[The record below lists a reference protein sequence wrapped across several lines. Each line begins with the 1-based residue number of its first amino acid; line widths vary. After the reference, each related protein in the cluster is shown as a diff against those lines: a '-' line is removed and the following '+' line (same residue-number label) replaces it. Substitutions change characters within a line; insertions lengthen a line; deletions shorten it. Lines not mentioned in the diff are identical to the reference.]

1 MDIWWW
7 GYYYRSKGKKRLI
20 ERVHE
25 QAQRQ
30 GYRGAKLKSMHG
42 PCGPKAGN
50 LEIGSGT
57 EKKVGR
63 C

>member
-1 MDIWWW
+1 MVVIL
-7 GYYYRSKGKKRLI
+7 YYKSKRKKRLI

-30 GYRGAKLKSMHG
+30 GYRGAKLKSRHG
-42 PCGPKAGN
+42 RWGPKAGN

-57 EKKVGR
+57 EKKAGR